1 MLWVKGDRF
10 VKKFL
15 LSLLLMT
22 GISAT
27 CYAAP
32 KYEADVSVDITAKT
46 VSEAKQKAISKAMRD
61 ALSEV
66 VLEISTDKSVKE
78 INKLNDN
85 QLEHFITGV
94 MVLMEKTSD
103 VRYIADLRIS
113 VDEKILKA
121 YMAENNMPIII
132 GEEQDIVLIPLFEDK
147 DGNIDIWGD
156 NTWRQALLA
165 HKNMQ
170 KGNLSFSVIGKNLG
184 NIAMVKAESI
194 YNMADGQYNELKN
207 FNHADGINVLK
218 YSEKDKKIYIK
229 SFPLREERI
238 ININSENPAD
248 AVADVLET
256 FKDTKKALAVEE
268 NNVFSTEQVEVIYNY
283 PRLSAWAELKKL
295 LNNNP
300 QVQEINIVS
309 MSTGKVHFNFKYS
322 GAIAKLQE
330 TLSANGYTFTREGEH
345 YVINQ

>member
-1 MLWVKGDRF
+1 M
-10 VKKFL
+10 KKIL
-15 LSLLLMT
+15 LSLVFL
-22 GISAT
+22 ISVCAGAS
-27 CYAAP
+27 AAP
-32 KYEADVSVDITAKT
+32 KYEADVNVDVTDKN

-66 VLEISTDKSVKE
+66 VLGISTDKSVKE

-132 GEEQDIVLIPLFEDK
+132 GEEQNILLIPLYEDK
-147 DGNIDIWGD
+147 DGNIDIWSDD
-156 NTWRQALLA
+156 NAWRQTLLA

-184 NIAMVKAESI
+184 NIAMVKAESV
-194 YNMADGQYNELKN
+194 YNMADGQYNELKS
-207 FNHADGINVLK
+207 FNHADGIYVLK
-218 YSEKDKKIYIK
+218 YSEKDKKIFIK

-238 ININSENPAD
+238 ININSANPAD
-248 AVADVLET
+248 SVAAVLDT
-256 FKDTKKALAVEE
+256 FKDNKKAIAVEE
-268 NNVFSTEQVEVIYNY
+268 NTIYSQEQVEVIYNY
-283 PRLSAWAELKKL
+283 PRLSAWAELKNL

-300 QVQEINIVS
+300 QVQDVNIVS

-322 GAIAKLQE
+322 GAIEKLQA
-330 TLSANGYTFTREGEH
+330 TLTANGYNFVKEGEH